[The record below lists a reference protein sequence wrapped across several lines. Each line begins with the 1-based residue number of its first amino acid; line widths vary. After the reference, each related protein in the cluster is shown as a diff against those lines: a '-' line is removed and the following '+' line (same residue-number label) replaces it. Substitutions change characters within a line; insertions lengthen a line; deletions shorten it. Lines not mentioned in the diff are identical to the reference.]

1 MSFRIKFKP
10 YEAAKEIVVGITI
23 LPSIEIKVNYQ
34 VETRY
39 EDDPDSYAYGL
50 ISSGT
55 TEYELVKNKRG
66 CDFSIERNGVLA
78 DVTKNDYTIEI
89 VASQT
94 DASLGVSVEQDN
106 ESAKLFITNPPQLN
120 AKRVV
125 LKISDNYG
133 YTQYL
138 RYVVAA
144 TTQVVISSSDIV
156 FETGGEIKWDKNNQ
170 FPISF
175 KKENEETIQLSSF
188 YEAIIPGAK
197 ESTEEVENVQ
207 ITTSN
212 ISDNYGDASSLRAT
226 TGNDGKLYGVQLDS
240 VITYTYKDSDGKDAK
255 KLYIPFAGEPISY
268 DVYKLAEQDGTV
280 LKSFDKYK
288 KQIVKYDGANKT
300 WDSTN
305 PNGVAVIG
313 DAGVFNP
320 QIKPAATEGTPAEY
334 YLDYVIELYRENN
347 SSTPA
352 AIIAFTILQVS
363 ASKNLYYASRQ
374 NPADCYTFEYDI
386 SIDGTDIV
394 NDDNKI
400 SNIGNAQYGSATSIN
415 TTLNIKVYKGDNP
428 IDTISVGILL
438 RFGIYPQVKQQ
449 VSGLTSYDYIG
460 IDDNLNKIIKTKDI
474 SLIPRNK
481 EVDLSEAN
489 EAKKYYTILGNATS
503 NLDTN
508 KTADVMQSGKFD
520 KEYEYD
526 SSTRVLSLK
535 ATLDNENKAVINNI
549 QYTYDGTNKTL
560 TIGYRKVALTDNKF
574 DDEVTGISYQ
584 VKENTLYVSKKVDNA
599 GKVTINNIQY
609 TVASDETVSYETLYE
624 SIFVVWEY
632 DHDNNSETSP
642 LIYWAQWNYKVV
654 DKFNQ
659 VTTGDPLEAQD
670 GNIKVKLDWVK
681 YANAEK
687 TDWSYR
693 FNANTLELWKK
704 DDTDPL
710 GTAKWISDADGNRYD
725 IVIGG
730 TTYKIVV
737 ENGNMKFKNGESY
750 YQVGS
755 TELALEL
762 EEEIKQNSSWADK
775 IKLTG
780 LDGGEISLNDAANII
795 VKVGGKN
802 LEKVNGKYTIDG
814 KGPNLAGE
822 SLNLQIFYK
831 SKIKEE
837 GLTLTDGYYEKLLK
851 FNGNEIKVTFE
862 HFTVPTNS

>member
-1 MSFRIKFKP
+1 
-10 YEAAKEIVVGITI
+10 
-23 LPSIEIKVNYQ
+23 
-34 VETRY
+34 
-39 EDDPDSYAYGL
+39 
-50 ISSGT
+50 
-55 TEYELVKNKRG
+55 
-66 CDFSIERNGVLA
+66 
-78 DVTKNDYTIEI
+78 
-89 VASQT
+89 
-94 DASLGVSVEQDN
+94 
-106 ESAKLFITNPPQLN
+106 
-120 AKRVV
+120 
-125 LKISDNYG
+125 
-133 YTQYL
+133 
-138 RYVVAA
+138 
-144 TTQVVISSSDIV
+144 
-156 FETGGEIKWDKNNQ
+156 
-170 FPISF
+170 
-175 KKENEETIQLSSF
+175 
-188 YEAIIPGAK
+188 
-197 ESTEEVENVQ
+197 
-207 ITTSN
+207 
-212 ISDNYGDASSLRAT
+212 
-226 TGNDGKLYGVQLDS
+226 
-240 VITYTYKDSDGKDAK
+240 
-255 KLYIPFAGEPISY
+255 
-268 DVYKLAEQDGTV
+268 
-280 LKSFDKYK
+280 
-288 KQIVKYDGANKT
+288 
-300 WDSTN
+300 
-305 PNGVAVIG
+305 
-313 DAGVFNP
+313 
-320 QIKPAATEGTPAEY
+320 
-334 YLDYVIELYRENN
+334 
-347 SSTPA
+347 
-352 AIIAFTILQVS
+352 
-363 ASKNLYYASRQ
+363 
-374 NPADCYTFEYDI
+374 
-386 SIDGTDIV
+386 
-394 NDDNKI
+394 
-400 SNIGNAQYGSATSIN
+400 
-415 TTLNIKVYKGDNP
+415 
-428 IDTISVGILL
+428 
-438 RFGIYPQVKQQ
+438 
-449 VSGLTSYDYIG
+449 
-460 IDDNLNKIIKTKDI
+460 
-474 SLIPRNK
+474 
-481 EVDLSEAN
+481 
-489 EAKKYYTILGNATS
+489 
-503 NLDTN
+503 
-508 KTADVMQSGKFD
+508 MQSGEFD

-535 ATLDNENKAVINNI
+535 ATLDNEDKAVINNI

-560 TIGYRKVALTDNKF
+560 TIGYRKVTLTDNKF

-584 VKENTLYVSKKVDNA
+584 VKGNTLYVSKKVDNA

-632 DHDNNSETSP
+632 DHDNNSENSP

-710 GTAKWISDADGNRYD
+710 GTAKWISDADGNRYE

-814 KGPNLAGE
+814 KGLNLAGE

-831 SKIKEE
+831 SKIKED